1 METKKYFPAGESSWQ
16 WTGFWKEATKML
28 QFLFRLGEKSSPDP
42 MLSSQ
47 VSPVSGLLAAS
58 DLPWAGRRT
67 QSGVAL
73 PKMSLCLLGLCGRP
87 VPRGETSALLVF
99 TDSLLR

>member
-47 VSPVSGLLAAS
+47 VSL
-58 DLPWAGRRT
+58 
-67 QSGVAL
+67 
-73 PKMSLCLLGLCGRP
+73 
-87 VPRGETSALLVF
+87 
-99 TDSLLR
+99 